1 MKKFLE
7 ELSKA
12 SNYMYDAIPTD
23 TDAERK
29 YQELRAKFTSLVGRR
44 ALYVSKTEKES
55 RVVVIKQVRPHY
67 VILSYKYYGLDY
79 QGELNTCVGYGALI
93 CGEDRLDVE

>member
-12 SNYMYDAIPTD
+12 SNYMHDAIPTD

-29 YQELRAKFTSLVGRR
+29 YGELRAKFASLVGRR
-44 ALYVSKTEKES
+44 ALYVSKAEKES
-55 RVVVIKQVRPHY
+55 RVVMIKKVTPHY
-67 VILSYKYYGLDY
+67 VMLSYKYYGLDY
-79 QGELNTCVGYGALI
+79 QGELTTCVNYGTLI
-93 CGEDRLDVE
+93 CGDDRLDVE